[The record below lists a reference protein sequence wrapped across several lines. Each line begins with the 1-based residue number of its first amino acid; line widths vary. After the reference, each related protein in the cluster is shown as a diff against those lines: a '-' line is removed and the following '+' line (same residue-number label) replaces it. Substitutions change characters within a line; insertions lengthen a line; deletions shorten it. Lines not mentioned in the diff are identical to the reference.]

1 MTHKDKFWHSSGCH
15 VRNEYALV
23 CNLRG
28 HRSKLVDSAFRSN
41 KPKSTQRLCIAFSLK
56 HRPHVLQLLLKKETF
71 SYQAEL
77 QLQGI
82 WHPLL
87 ASVNTWHLNLYTYPH
102 KTYMHTWYIHTYIH
116 DTYINVFV
124 VFMRSVMTE
133 NRVDPAFENL
143 SILIYMVNAF
153 LGCWSNGDVK
163 KSHPRHK
170 CHHMTRL
177 LYPWACTQ
185 RIPYLLI
192 DIFSSHIYCGFTCKD
207 SCPSSDE

>member
-124 VFMRSVMTE
+124 VFMRSVMTKIE
-133 NRVDPAFENL
+133 WIQPLRIWAFSFIWLTPFWVADQMEMWKNP
-143 SILIYMVNAF
+143 IQGINATIWPGYF
-153 LGCWSNGDVK
+153 TPGLV
-163 KSHPRHK
+163 PRGFH
-170 CHHMTRL
+170 T
-177 LYPWACTQ
+177 
-185 RIPYLLI
+185 
-192 DIFSSHIYCGFTCKD
+192 FS
-207 SCPSSDE
+207 